1 MVCGYLADERLI
13 KKENILLKFTLA
25 ASMAF
30 LISGCSDPKIPNEK
44 NFAVAVQA
52 YLDTTYPKCYLI
64 TQFPTTVE
72 WDVGGMKTKLRALAK
87 AGLVLEKEGSYEIP
101 TFGGRKR
108 FAPAPAFTL
117 TDEGKKFYKA
127 DAVKL
132 INGKTM
138 GGFCFGKARVKQ
150 VDQFTEP
157 SDTFGMRISRVNYTY
172 EVKDLPTWAQSPAI
186 QAVIPELKAD
196 AESDKVPI
204 KKLDVL
210 VLTNNGWVHERLFKK

>member
-1 MVCGYLADERLI
+1 M
-13 KKENILLKFTLA
+13 LLKTTLVA
-25 ASMAF
+25 AIAF
-30 LISGCSDPKIPNEK
+30 LISGCSDPKTPNEK

-52 YLDTTYPKCYLI
+52 YLDTTYPKCYL
-64 TQFPTTVE
+64 TSEFPRTVE
-72 WDVGGMKTKLRALAK
+72 WDVGGTKTQLRALAK

-117 TDEGKKFYKA
+117 TDEGKKFYKS

-132 INGKTM
+132 INGKNL
-138 GGFCFGKARVKQ
+138 GGFCFGKAKVKQ

-157 SDTFGMRISRVNYTY
+157 SDMLGMRISRVNYTY
-172 EVKDLPTWAQSPAI
+172 EVSDLPAWANSPAI
-186 QAVIPELKAD
+186 QAAIPELKAD
-196 AESDKVPI
+196 VESDKVPI